1 MSKGR
6 FITLE
11 GGEGAGKST
20 QAIKLI
26 NVLARRGVKA
36 IATREVGGAPG
47 AEDIRALWLSKPEGF
62 WDPLTEVMLIMSARR
77 EHIAHTI
84 LPALESGTWVIS
96 DRFVDSTR
104 AYQGV
109 AMNLGV
115 AKIDAIY
122 KEIAGDLWP
131 NLTLLLDLP
140 VKVGHAR
147 MHARSGAADRYE
159 QKDLAFHEKLREAF
173 LFFAKDEPQ
182 RFAVIDASQNAD
194 EVAAEVEREVV
205 RRLEAWSA

>member
-20 QAIKLI
+20 QAIRLI
-26 NVLARRGVKA
+26 AYLTKRGVKA
-36 IATREVGGAPG
+36 IATREVGGALG
-47 AEDIRALWLSKPEGF
+47 AEDIRSLWLSKPEGF
-62 WDPLTEVMLIMSARR
+62 WDPLTEVMLIMAARR
-77 EHIAHTI
+77 EHIARTI

-122 KEIAGDLWP
+122 KEIAGDLRP
-131 NLTLLLDLP
+131 DLTLLLDLP
-140 VKVGHAR
+140 VEVGHAR
-147 MHARSGAADRYE
+147 MRARSGAADRYE
-159 QKDLAFHEKLREAF
+159 QKNTAFHEKLRTAF
-173 LFFAKDEPQ
+173 LQFAKEEPQ
-182 RFAVIDASQNAD
+182 RFSVIDASRDAD
-194 EVAAEVEREVV
+194 AIAADLEREVAK
-205 RRLEAWSA
+205 LIEGP